1 MPLFQMSFTA
11 FGMVAPGM
19 ALPDGVPPNFALQ
32 AGGPPRVH
40 GEGGPVGHV
49 KQAGQH
55 EGLRTERTTRTWSAR
70 TGHSGLRFFDHPGNF
85 EQAEHTCGILGTL
98 ASICAQSLNES
109 NG

>member
-1 MPLFQMSFTA
+1 MSFTA

-19 ALPDGVPPNFALQ
+19 ALPDGVPPNFAL
-32 AGGPPRVH
+32 
-40 GEGGPVGHV
+40 
-49 KQAGQH
+49 KQAAH
-55 EGLRTERTTRTWSAR
+55 LEF
-70 TGHSGLRFFDHPGNF
+70 TGKVGVSGMSSRLGNMKGEAAYRAYYEDLVGSDRALWLRFFDHPGNF